1 MREVTCP
8 FEMQQEDWNTFRL
21 VNYPITPLFTAFQCS
36 KPLLWLQNYPLLTE
50 DFRMALHTRDAQ
62 LKHMNL
68 SDAFRQGYVFQLTDG
83 RLVFRTAYGQQ
94 NSVATKVNVQ

>member
-1 MREVTCP
+1 
-8 FEMQQEDWNTFRL
+8 
-21 VNYPITPLFTAFQCS
+21 
-36 KPLLWLQNYPLLTE
+36 
-50 DFRMALHTRDAQ
+50 MALHMRDAQ

-94 NSVATKVNVQ
+94 NSVATKVKRAIKKMRKTRFMQSVCFSTGGWRSSGSGQSNPVFQTKLGHVYD